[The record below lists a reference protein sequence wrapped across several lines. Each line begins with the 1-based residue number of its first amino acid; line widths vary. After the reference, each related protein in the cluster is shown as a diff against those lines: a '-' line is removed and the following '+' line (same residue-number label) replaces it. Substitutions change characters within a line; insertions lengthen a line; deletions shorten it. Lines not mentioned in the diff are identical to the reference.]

1 MTAVEV
7 TFLAAGSAKAAA
19 VAFLTGSACTA
30 AITFLAGSVLARAT
44 GAVMFFAGS

>member
-1 MTAVEV
+1 
-7 TFLAAGSAKAAA
+7 LAAGSAKAAA

-30 AITFLAGSVLARAT
+30 AVTFLAGSVLARAT